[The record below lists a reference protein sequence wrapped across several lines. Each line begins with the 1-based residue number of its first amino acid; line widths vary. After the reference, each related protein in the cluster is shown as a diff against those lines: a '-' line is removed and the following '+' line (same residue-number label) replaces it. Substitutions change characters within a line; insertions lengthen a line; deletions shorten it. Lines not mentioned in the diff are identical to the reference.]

1 MLDREICFGLDTNCA
16 IGLLHLSLKEGE
28 LMFFAHTRKGEPKE
42 MWQSLEEHLIQTA
55 EIAGDFA
62 DKFNAKE
69 LGYVVGILHDL
80 GKYSAKFQKRL
91 EGAKIRVDHS
101 TAGMQEAFELYK
113 DIYRGALA
121 KIMSYIICGHHS
133 GLPDA
138 GSANYEGSLENRK
151 ERDIEDYSAYKE
163 EIQPPDLSEFKLPLE
178 RPVDISFSL
187 YFLIQM
193 LFSCLVDADSLDT
206 EKYMEKKKANLRGR
220 FASMNE
226 LLTLF
231 NKHMDRI
238 TLKAEE
244 KVINTFRAEILKN
257 CIMKAESNSGMFTLT
272 VPTGGGKTLSSMAF
286 ALNHAIKNGMERII
300 YVIPY
305 TSIIEQ
311 NAGVFRN
318 IFGEVNVLEHH
329 SNFQFKED
337 KETQELAQ
345 KLRLASE
352 NWDVPIIVTTN
363 VQFFESIFAN
373 KRSKS
378 RKLHNLSKSVIILD
392 EAQMIPVKY
401 LKPCLLALCELIN
414 HYNSSVVL
422 CTATQP
428 NLNDLLPEQINLQEI
443 IDSPQALYEKLRR
456 TQVINL
462 GDMDDEYLVEELR
475 EHPQVLCIVNTREHA
490 KRLYDKLSDNED
502 GKSDNSEGIY
512 HLSTR
517 MYPLHRKQ
525 VLQEI
530 RERLDASKTSEEQL
544 ECKVISTQLIEAG
557 VDVDFPVVYR
567 AMAGI
572 DSIAQAAGRCNRE
585 GRATCADVYVFTST
599 EKHGQPPR
607 EIEINVSEAKS
618 VFRNFD
624 DPLSLIGIGKY
635 FELLFDLK
643 NVDQKD
649 ILKVIR
655 EGAKGLDFP
664 FAEVAHRFK
673 LIENNTMSVIVPVDD
688 DCKDLIKQIQ
698 YAPSTYKL
706 VRKLQPYIVNLYEKE
721 FNKLLETG
729 GISSVDSER
738 TIYALSNTDKFYN
751 EHIGI
756 VSRDNLLTDVLI
768 S

>member
-1 MLDREICFGLDTNCA
+1 
-16 IGLLHLSLKEGE
+16 
-28 LMFFAHTRKGEPKE
+28 MFYAHTRKGEPKE
-42 MWQSLEEHLIQTA
+42 MWQSLEEHLLQTA
-55 EIAGDFA
+55 ELAGYFA
-62 DKFNAKE
+62 DKFNTKD

-80 GKYSAKFQKRL
+80 GKYSIEFQKRL
-91 EGAKIRVDHS
+91 EGAKTPVDHS
-101 TAGMQEAFELYK
+101 TAGMQEVFKIYK
-113 DIYRGALA
+113 DLYRGAMA
-121 KIMSYIICGHHS
+121 KIMSYVICGHHS

-138 GSANYEGSLENRK
+138 GSANYEGSLENRRGK
-151 ERDIEDYSAYKE
+151 NIKDYNAYKQ
-163 EIQPPDLSEFKLPLE
+163 EICPPDLSEFKLPLE
-178 RPVDISFSL
+178 RPVDIAFSI
-187 YFLIQM
+187 YFFIQM

-206 EKYMEKKKANLRGR
+206 EKYMEEKKANLRGR
-220 FASMNE
+220 FLSMEE
-226 LLTLF
+226 LLILF
-231 NKHMDRI
+231 NKQMEHIARN
-238 TLKAEE
+238 AEE
-244 KVINTFRAEILKN
+244 KAINSYRAEILKN
-257 CIMKAESNSGMFTLT
+257 CITKAESNSGMFTLT

-311 NAGVFRN
+311 NADVFRN
-318 IFGEVNVLEHH
+318 IFGDENVLEHH

-337 KETQELAQ
+337 EEAQELSQ

-352 NWDVPIIVTTN
+352 NWDVPIVVTTN

-378 RKLHNLSKSVIILD
+378 RKIHNLSKSVIILD

-414 HYNSSVVL
+414 HYSSSVVL

-428 NLNDLLPEQINLQEI
+428 NLNDLLPKQITLQEI
-443 IDSPQALYEKLRR
+443 IDSPQALYENLRR
-456 TQVINL
+456 TQIINL
-462 GDMDDEYLVEELR
+462 GDMDDEYLIEELR
-475 EHPQVLCIVNTREHA
+475 EHSQVLCIVNTREHA
-490 KRLYDKLSDNED
+490 KRLFEKLSGNEG
-502 GKSDNSEGIY
+502 GKSGNSEGIY

-517 MYPLHRKQ
+517 MYPLHRKK

-530 RERLDASKTSEEQL
+530 RERLNASKTSEEQL

-585 GRATCADVYVFTST
+585 GRVMCAYVYVFTSI

-624 DPLSLIGIGKY
+624 DPLSLIGISKY
-635 FELLFDLK
+635 FELLYDLK

-649 ILKVIR
+649 ILKEIR
-655 EGAKGLDFP
+655 EGAKELDFS
-664 FAEVAHRFK
+664 FAEIAHRFK
-673 LIENNTMSVIVPVDD
+673 LIENNTMSVIVPADD
-688 DCKDLIKQIQ
+688 TCKDLIKQIQ

-706 VRKLQPYIVNLYEKE
+706 VRKLQPYIVNLYENE

-729 GISSVDSER
+729 GIFSVDSER
-738 TIYALSNTDKFYN
+738 TFFVLSNMDIFYN
-751 EHIGI
+751 EHVGI
-756 VSRDNLLTDVLI
+756 VNRDNLLTDVLI